1 MSYQSEYSG
10 AQVEEAVG
18 KALNPDATPTQNSTN
33 LVESG
38 GVYDSLAPL
47 RSVDAV
53 PTQNSTNLVQSGG
66 VASAVST
73 VGNAVSRRNLL
84 DNWYFVGGGS
94 QQGGGQFPI
103 NQRGNTSYSGG
114 GGGYFI
120 DRWKRINSINCSLQ
134 SDCLQ
139 ITNTNWGL
147 RQVVGMP
154 PGTYTFSM
162 LARKLTYPSGG
173 SMGFGTYNAIGSDW
187 EILGNDWG
195 LYTETYVATSDLTNA
210 NLQFNAN
217 VGSYSIEILAM
228 KLELGSTQ
236 TLAHKENGAWVLNDI
251 PNFAEELLKC
261 QRYFVRISGY
271 YTAHQ
276 TASAA
281 VPYDVS
287 IPFPVQMRAVP
298 TISNATYVGS
308 SQASGYDASYSGML
322 RFYST
327 SGGFVVE
334 SFNASADL

>member
-1 MSYQSEYSG
+1 MYQSTHTG
-10 AQVEEAVG
+10 AQVDEAID
-18 KALNPDATPTQNSTN
+18 KALSA
-33 LVESG
+33 
-38 GVYDSLAPL
+38 
-47 RSVDAV
+47 DAV
-53 PTQNSTNLVQSGG
+53 PTPGSTNLVQSGG
-66 VASAVST
+66 VASAVSA

-103 NQRGNTSYSGG
+103 NQRGNASYSGS

-173 SMGFGTYNAIGSDW
+173 SMGFNTYHDIGSGW

-195 LYTETYVATSDLTNA
+195 LYTETVVATSDLGNA

-217 VGSYSIEILAM
+217 LGSYSIEILAM

-236 TLAHKENGAWVLNDI
+236 TLAHQENGAWVLNEI
-251 PNFAEELLKC
+251 PSFAEELQKC
-261 QRYFVRISGY
+261 QYYFYQLKAGEPIYGRRSIGSPTY
-271 YTAHQ
+271 
-276 TASAA
+276 A
-281 VPYDVS
+281 VFRAPT
-287 IPFPVQMRAVP
+287 IMRATP
-298 TISNATYVGS
+298 TATKNGGTVIIYGQGGVQYTLNAFNNQYV
-308 SQASGYDASYSGML
+308 SY
-322 RFYST
+322 
-327 SGGFVVE
+327 
-334 SFNASADL
+334 NAIGLYLTANANYAEEPMVLFCDNGTIDLSAEP